1 MASPIMRRLLV
12 HAATLERYTGTTGHS
27 VTYGPALTLLFVRFE
42 PVKQNAMSSLGDAKD
57 DLFTLYIDCANT
69 LPLGTVPA
77 VKDRITFG
85 AVTLTVREV
94 RACFADASGPHHYEV
109 KCA

>member
-1 MASPIMRRLLV
+1 MRRLLV
-12 HAATLERYTGTTGHS
+12 HSATLERYTGTAGHS
-27 VTYGPALTLLFVRFE
+27 STYGPAVAMQFVRFE
-42 PVKQNAMSSLGDAKD
+42 PVKQNAMSALGDAKD
-57 DLFTLYIDCANT
+57 DRFTLFVDVANT

-85 AVTLTVREV
+85 GLTLTVREV
-94 RACFADASGPHHYEV
+94 RHCFADTAGPHHYEV